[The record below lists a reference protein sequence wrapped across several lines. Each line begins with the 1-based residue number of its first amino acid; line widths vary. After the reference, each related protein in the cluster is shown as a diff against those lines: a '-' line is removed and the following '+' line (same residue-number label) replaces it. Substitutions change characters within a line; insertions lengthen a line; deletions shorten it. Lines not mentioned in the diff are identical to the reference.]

1 MNCTVR
7 GKHSGGRNRQS
18 KSNRGL
24 FRKSSPNDPRIQ
36 SEVQIFV
43 EGLPINCKVP
53 ELYQY
58 FSSVGD
64 IKVDRENKKPRIWLY
79 TNKITGQVN
88 LPFYSSMHGI
98 RIL

>member
-1 MNCTVR
+1 MNYSVR
-7 GKHSGGRNRQS
+7 GKHGGGRNSQRNS
-18 KSNRGL
+18 KRGL

-43 EGLPINCKVP
+43 EGLPIHCKVP

-64 IKVDRENKKPRIWLY
+64 IKVDRESKKPRIWLY

-88 LPFYSSMHGI
+88 VI
-98 RIL
+98 ILL